1 MKNEN
6 KPSQKSND
14 RVNEN
19 DTKHAAH
26 IPERAS
32 DKIYNAIVRI
42 EKGNLIGTG
51 FFMKLNIK
59 GNIIHFLITCYH
71 NINEQDVESKITIDI
86 FYGKSYEEKKMSIKL
101 DDKERFITYFK
112 GDKDVTVIEVL
123 KKDQIPED
131 KYLIPDSS
139 YKYGFNSYKTEKF
152 MLAGYPNDI
161 IYQKERHIAS
171 GEITDIDDFDFE
183 HTIDTR
189 NGSSGAPICLIS
201 NVQVVGIHKQGHKT
215 KPINYGTFLGIIIDD
230 LEKNYKKISKE
241 NNEILYLKQPK
252 MKIQENKEIN
262 ELNKENKMFIL
273 LDNFSNKNNIELQK
287 RLVYFINN
295 QNQNNYNN
303 AFSDLKNYIQNNHI
317 NIIGGRDL
325 FEFFTALKIYS
336 NVDSNYQQI
345 IRDYTGNVMYRY
357 INNILIGG
365 DNLLLHKF
373 IYFIAGFIKSLNITT
388 NIQVNYNCTL
398 YRGMKIDFDDLIF
411 YKKSINQIICF
422 KSFLSTIPSK
432 KFAESVSSG
441 VIGNKYGTIMIINYK
456 YNPQCL
462 YDLFD
467 ITKLSMY
474 SFEKEILFKSFSFFR
489 VVEVKINEK
498 DKKAEITLNHIG
510 KAKNFDS
517 RLDLLSQGSSIQ
529 YNQNKDMIEI
539 I

>member
-1 MKNEN
+1 M
-6 KPSQKSND
+6 
-14 RVNEN
+14 
-19 DTKHAAH
+19 
-26 IPERAS
+26 
-32 DKIYNAIVRI
+32 
-42 EKGNLIGTG
+42 
-51 FFMKLNIK
+51 
-59 GNIIHFLITCYH
+59 
-71 NINEQDVESKITIDI
+71 
-86 FYGKSYEEKKMSIKL
+86 
-101 DDKERFITYFK
+101 
-112 GDKDVTVIEVL
+112 
-123 KKDQIPED
+123 
-131 KYLIPDSS
+131 
-139 YKYGFNSYKTEKF
+139 
-152 MLAGYPNDI
+152 
-161 IYQKERHIAS
+161 
-171 GEITDIDDFDFE
+171 
-183 HTIDTR
+183 
-189 NGSSGAPICLIS
+189 
-201 NVQVVGIHKQGHKT
+201 
-215 KPINYGTFLGIIIDD
+215 GIIIDD

-441 VIGNKYGTIMIINYK
+441 VIGNKYGTIMIINYEYK
-456 YNPQCL
+456 PQCL

-498 DKKAEITLNHIG
+498 DKKAEITLNYIG